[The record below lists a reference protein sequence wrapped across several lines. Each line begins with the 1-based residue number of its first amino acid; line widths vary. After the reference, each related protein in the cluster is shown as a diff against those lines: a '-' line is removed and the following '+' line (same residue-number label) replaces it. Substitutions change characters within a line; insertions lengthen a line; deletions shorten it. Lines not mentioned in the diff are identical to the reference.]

1 MMNYAPKKPYSLP
14 TCLLVLGVGLDA
26 YPDLKESDGYTGPIV
41 EAIVGAV
48 WTVVQ
53 DAIEVNA

>member
-1 MMNYAPKKPYSLP
+1 MMNYTPKKPYSLP
-14 TCLLVLGVGLDA
+14 TCMLVLGVD
-26 YPDLKESDGYTGPIV
+26 YPALQRSDGYTGPIV

-53 DAIEVNA
+53 DVVEVNA